1 MPTKKTTKKAVSRRT
16 KKVQITLPDSLVK
29 AIDREVRRSRHS
41 GIEISRTGLMKE
53 LLGLGVMRRMMA
65 DSVDAASRT
74 EARDSLLREAVPLAK
89 DAAVHHSSGNREA
102 ASRLYLAA
110 AARELEAI
118 SYMSSDDESG
128 IKSALIM
135 VVHHVK
141 RGTGYR
147 HLPDVIVSGPVT
159 DSVQ

>member
-1 MPTKKTTKKAVSRRT
+1 MPSKKPAKRKTQ
-16 KKVQITLPDSLVK
+16 KVQLTLPESLVRALDK
-29 AIDREVRRSRHS
+29 EVRRSRMS
-41 GIEISRTGLMKE
+41 GKESSRGALMKE
-53 LLGLGVMRRMMA
+53 LIGLGVVRRMMA
-65 DSVDAASRT
+65 DAMDVGSMTD
-74 EARDSLLREAVPLAK
+74 ARDALLREAGPLAR
-89 DAAVHHSSGNREA
+89 DAAVHEAAGSKDA

-118 SYMSSDDESG
+118 SFMASDDESG

-147 HLPDVIVSGPVT
+147 HLPDVTVASPAS